1 MSLPQVSPS
10 FQTEI
15 KPVLTVRIAAGAIEF
30 YERAFGATEVSR
42 VTNPGGQIVA
52 ELEIDGAEFMVVEEV
67 PEALNV
73 GPQTLGGT
81 SVRIHLQVAD
91 PDAVAEQAVAAGARV
106 VFPIADQPYGLRQG
120 RIEDPYGHHWLVGRP
135 LE

>member
-1 MSLPQVSPS
+1 MSHSI
-10 FQTEI
+10 QTEI
-15 KPVLTVRIAAGAIEF
+15 KPVLTVRDAASAIGF
-30 YERAFGATEVSR
+30 YERAFDATEVSR
-42 VTNPGGQIVA
+42 VTSPGGQIVA
-52 ELEIDGAEFMVVEEV
+52 ELELDGAEFMVVEEV

-73 GPQTLGGT
+73 SPQTLGGT

-91 PDAVAEQAVAAGARV
+91 PDAVAEQAVAAGARI

>member
-1 MSLPQVSPS
+1 
-10 FQTEI
+10 
-15 KPVLTVRIAAGAIEF
+15 
-30 YERAFGATEVSR
+30 
-42 VTNPGGQIVA
+42 
-52 ELEIDGAEFMVVEEV
+52 MVVEEV

-73 GPQTLGGT
+73 SPQTLGGT

-91 PDAVAEQAVAAGARV
+91 PDAVAEQAVAAGARI